1 MKKLLALVLALVM
14 TLSLATVSSNAAFN
28 DADKVKDSYAEA
40 VEVLTG
46 MGVIKGYTD
55 GSFKPE
61 GSITRAEVA
70 AVVYRIYTA
79 DVKDKNI
86 GLYADYSKFDDL
98 TGANWAKGY
107 IGYCANAELV
117 RGYNAAKFGPLDNVT
132 GYQALAMI
140 LRAMGYDKNGEF
152 TGSGWELHVAQT
164 AQQLGILKNAGAEN
178 LSAPASRQLVAELFF
193 QAIQKDCVSY
203 TPAFG
208 YVANTIVKSEG
219 SLGKKNF
226 GLTKTDASNDKW
238 GRPLYKWTNGKT
250 GSALVTYATIK
261 ATPVKTY
268 QTAVTECDVAHD
280 ASISTSAAYTLYVNG
295 DKQLAKYVVNATD
308 TTTKMGAQ
316 GRLFELYDDT
326 IVMIDTYLA
335 KVTYVAEATF
345 DPQGHLKTPSTIT
358 FTVYEAGS
366 INQTTQLKTAQATP
380 YSLTNGK
387 TNYEYA
393 VGDYILVNAYTATTR
408 DRYDLEYGDSNTVTM
423 SGPIIIAEA
432 DKYAEIVGK
441 ATSLDGAQSIIYWN
455 ATQHNV
461 EGTVYNDAVKFWLD
475 EAGKDATKHT
485 WFFDS
490 YGNLIGAV
498 DIAAATSYGV
508 INKIWW
514 AGNAADGSGVAK
526 ADVTYMDGTT
536 GQVDISEITYSDVAT
551 VGDYT
556 VKTGVVTHSTNT
568 AADKLMTATNGYFYV
583 DSYATEN
590 ARYNRNGILNDNLFQ
605 FTTKANGTLKAIEVA
620 GDGQAIDA
628 VPANSS
634 ANPPVY
640 YQSAIPAGLYNTEV
654 AVSKNTQV
662 YAGTTVQHPHVW
674 SLVVNDNT
682 QFLVRTKVGTSYTF
696 TAVKGFTN
704 IGSYNSA
711 EVDMVD
717 LNGDKV
723 ADYVYVIAPSAT
735 SKVTSLFFFDGQQGA
750 YTLADGTWVVKGYVD
765 GVAGEVK
772 FDSYTALYGTL
783 TKKVSGVDTPTAPEA
798 NTLYV
803 VALEDGVVKAGH
815 KVERAEGLEAIT
827 IGTAPN
833 AVTYPLAAVYAPY
846 NTTNGSTLHIV
857 YIEGDAGTAPSY
869 ADRDTYTDSLYHD
882 YSTNMYY
889 SVIAKDNTTK
899 IVGTMGIPGNQNY
912 YFVYV
917 DRIQGNLDQF
927 CVQAYAFDK
936 NTAKDA
942 ITVTSTSV
950 VASNWGSNGV
960 GVGSVNTLL
969 SDAKF
974 TAVGA
979 GVKADG
985 TAVPNIELTATA
997 KWYVRLASETSFRE
1011 ARADEVIVPGGSYY
1025 AVITLSVPSS
1035 ASATTTIRPN
1045 NQIAYYGANAVAAGN
1060 PVTTGTGFT
1069 VTTNIFTR

>member
-28 DADKVKDSYAEA
+28 DADKVKDTYAEA

-46 MGVIKGYTD
+46 MGVIKGYED

-79 DVKDKNI
+79 DVKDKNV
-86 GLYADYSKFDDL
+86 GLYAGYSKFDDL

-117 RGYNAAKFGPLDNVT
+117 RGYNATKFGPLDNVT

-152 TGSGWELHVAQT
+152 TGKDWELHVAQT

-268 QTAVTECDVAHD
+268 QAAVTECDVAHD

-358 FTVYEAGS
+358 FTVYEAGT
-366 INQTTQLKTAQATP
+366 INTTTQLKTAQATP

-514 AGNAADGSGVAK
+514 AGNTADGSGVAK

-536 GQVDISEITYSDVAT
+536 GQVDISEITYSDAA
-551 VGDYT
+551 VGNYT

-568 AADKLMTATNGYFYV
+568 ATTTKLMTAEAGYFYV

-590 ARYNRNGILNDNLFQ
+590 ARYNGNGILNDNLFQ

-620 GDGQAIDA
+620 GNGQAIA
-628 VPANSS
+628 AAAANASETH
-634 ANPPVY
+634 PVY
-640 YQSAIPAGLYNTEV
+640 YRSAIPAGLYNTEV

-662 YAGTTVQHPHVW
+662 YAGTTVVHPHAW

-682 QFLVRTKVGTSYTF
+682 QFLVRTKVGSSYTF

-704 IGSYNSA
+704 IGSYDSA

-772 FDSYTALYGTL
+772 FANYTALYGTL
-783 TKKVSGVDTPTAPEA
+783 TKMVSGVATATAPEA

-803 VALEDGVVKAGH
+803 VALEDGVVKAGY
-815 KVERAEGLEAIT
+815 KAADTGVQDLKAIT

-846 NTTNGSTLHIV
+846 GDTLNIT
-857 YIEGDAGTAPSY
+857 YIAGDAGTAPSY
-869 ADRDTYTDSLYHD
+869 ADRDTYTGSLYHD
-882 YSTNMYY
+882 YSANMYY
-889 SVIAKDNTTK
+889 SVIAENNTTK

-960 GVGSVNTLL
+960 GSVNTLL
-969 SDAKF
+969 SDAEF

-985 TAVPNIELTATA
+985 TAVSNIKLTATA
-997 KWYVRLASETSFRE
+997 KWYVRLANETSFRE
-1011 ARADEVIVPGGSYY
+1011 AGANEVIVPGGSYY

-1035 ASATTTIRPN
+1035 ASATTTILPN
-1045 NQIAYYGANAVAAGN
+1045 NQIAYYGANATTGN
-1060 PVTTGTGFT
+1060 VVTTGTGST

>member
-28 DADKVKDSYAEA
+28 DANKVKDTYAEA

-46 MGVIKGYTD
+46 MGVIKGYED

-79 DVKDKNI
+79 DVKDKNV
-86 GLYADYSKFDDL
+86 GLYAGYSKFDDL

-117 RGYNAAKFGPLDNVT
+117 RGYNATKFGPLDNVT

-152 TGSGWELHVAQT
+152 TGKDWELHVAQT

-268 QTAVTECDVAHD
+268 TAAVTECDVAHD
-280 ASISTSAAYTLYVNG
+280 AGISTSAAYTLYVNG

-326 IVMIDTYLA
+326 IVMIDTFLA

-358 FTVYEAGS
+358 LKAYQGVTSNLLVKTSEAVDY
-366 INQTTQLKTAQATP
+366 T
-380 YSLTNGK
+380 LTNGK

-393 VGDYILVNAYTATTR
+393 VGDYVLLNAYTKSVATYQTVVNTANTATTSAAI
-408 DRYDLEYGDSNTVTM
+408 DNANASKYG
-423 SGPIIIAEA
+423 
-432 DKYAEIVGK
+432 EIVGK
-441 ATSLDGAQSIIYWN
+441 ATSLEGAQSIIYWN

-461 EGTVYNDAVKFWLD
+461 EGTVYNDAVKFYLD
-475 EAGKDATKHT
+475 EAGKEATKHT

-536 GQVDISEITYSDVAT
+536 GQVDISEMTYNTANAGANYVAA
-551 VGDYT
+551 
-556 VKTGVVTHSTNT
+556 TGTVTHSTNYTT
-568 AADKLMTATNGYFYV
+568 ANTLMKAANGFFYV
-583 DSYATEN
+583 DDYATEN
-590 ARYNRNGILNDNLFQ
+590 ARVGIDTNGILNGHLFQ
-605 FTTKANGTLKAIEVA
+605 FTTKANGTMIAIEV
-620 GDGQAIDA
+620 GGSNTD
-628 VPANSS
+628 SYTKFYS
-634 ANPPVY
+634 AAD
-640 YQSAIPAGLYNTEV
+640 Q
-654 AVSKNTQV
+654 AVSKITQV
-662 YAGTTVQHPHVW
+662 YGNSAW
-674 SLVVNDNT
+674 RLVVNDNT
-682 QFLVRTKVGTSYTF
+682 QFLVRNTVTNGYTF

-704 IGSYNSA
+704 IGSYNSD
-711 EVDMVD
+711 EVDFVD
-717 LNGDKV
+717 LNGDGI
-723 ADYVYVIAPSAT
+723 ADYVYIIGDPES
-735 SKVTSLFFFDGQQGA
+735 SKVTSLFYFDGQQGVL
-750 YTLADGTWVVKGYVD
+750 TLADGTWVVKGYVD

-772 FDSYTALYGTL
+772 FGKNALATTL
-783 TKKVSGVDTPTAPEA
+783 TTTENGSVTTAPVV

-803 VALEDGVVKAGH
+803 VALENGKVIKGYAVPTDAILKLKAIDSAH
-815 KVERAEGLEAIT
+815 
-827 IGTAPN
+827 
-833 AVTYPLAAVYAPY
+833 PLASVYTAY
-846 NTTNGSTLHIV
+846 GSTLEIN
-857 YIEGDAGTAPSY
+857 YIKGSAGTAPAY
-869 ADRDTYTDSLYHD
+869 ADRDTYANSVYTDAVSELYVAPTTMF
-882 YSTNMYY
+882 YTVLANSE
-889 SVIAKDNTTK
+889 ATK
-899 IVGTMGIPGNQNY
+899 IVGTMGTPANQNY
-912 YFVYV
+912 YFVFV
-917 DRIQGNLDQF
+917 NDSGNKYDGLAI
-927 CVQAYAFDK
+927 QAYAFDK
-936 NTAKDA
+936 STAKDA
-942 ITVTSTSV
+942 ITVTSASV
-950 VASNWGSNGV
+950 VASNWGVNGV
-960 GVGSVNTLL
+960 GTTVNTLL

-985 TAVPNIELTATA
+985 TAVAGIALTATA
-997 KWYVRLASETSFRE
+997 KWYVRDANAVTFRE
-1011 ARADEVIVPGGSYY
+1011 AVANEVIVAGNAYY

-1035 ASATTTIRPN
+1035 ASATTTISPIN
-1045 NQIAYYGANAVAAGN
+1045 VISYYGANTTAGN
-1060 PVTTGTGFT
+1060 VVTTGTGFT
-1069 VTTNIFTR
+1069 VTTNTFQR

>member
-268 QTAVTECDVAHD
+268 QAAVTECDVAHD

-295 DKQLAKYVVNATD
+295 DKQLAKYIINATD
-308 TTTKMGAQ
+308 TVTKIGAQ
-316 GRLFELYDDT
+316 GRLVEVYDDT

-358 FTVYEAGS
+358 LDVYEGVT
-366 INQTTQLKTAQATP
+366 NGLTKTLVTTP
-380 YSLTNGK
+380 YTMTNGK

-393 VGDYILVNAYTATTR
+393 VGDYVLLNAYTKDSTPRISTLNTATTSAAIVTANTATATK
-408 DRYDLEYGDSNTVTM
+408 YG
-423 SGPIIIAEA
+423 
-432 DKYAEIVGK
+432 EIVGK
-441 ATSLDGAQSIIYWN
+441 ATSLEGSQSIIYWN

-461 EGTVYNDAVKFWLD
+461 EGTVYNDAVKFYLD
-475 EAGKDATKHT
+475 EAGKEATKHT

-498 DIAAATSYGV
+498 DIAAATSYGI

-526 ADVTYMDGTT
+526 ADVTYIDGTT
-536 GQVDISEITYSDVAT
+536 GQVDISEITYSAADIGANYS
-551 VGDYT
+551 YT
-556 VKTGVVTHSTNT
+556 AQNNKYMTGTVTHSTNT
-568 AADKLMTATNGYFYV
+568 IVGLTSKLMTADGTYFYV

-590 ARYNRNGILNDNLFQ
+590 ARYNSNGILNDNLFQ
-605 FTTKANGTLKAIEVA
+605 FTTKANGTMKAIEVA
-620 GDGQAIDA
+620 GNGQAIVDA
-628 VPANSS
+628 KNNTVVATGKFYNAN
-634 ANPPVY
+634 
-640 YQSAIPAGLYNTEV
+640 V
-654 AVSKNTQV
+654 AVTKTTQV
-662 YAGTTVQHPHVW
+662 YAGVVSGTHAW
-674 SLVVNDNT
+674 NLVVNDNT

-704 IGSYNSA
+704 VGNYTSA
-711 EVDMVD
+711 EVDFVD

-750 YTLADGTWVVKGYVD
+750 YALADGTWVVKGYVD

-772 FDSYTALYGTL
+772 FDSYAALYGTL
-783 TKKVSGVDTPTAPEA
+783 TKKVSGVDTATAPEA

-803 VALEDGVVKAGH
+803 VALEDGVVKKGH
-815 KVERAEGLEAIT
+815 EVASVEELLPIDVT
-827 IGTAPN
+827 TTTASGSTTT
-833 AVTYPLAAVYAPY
+833 AYPLAAEYTKY
-846 NTTNGSTLHIV
+846 LTNQNAAVKVAYVEGS
-857 YIEGDAGTAPSY
+857 AGTQAAGY
-869 ADRDTYTDSLYHD
+869 KDKDTYIGSVYHD
-882 YSTNMYY
+882 YDTNMFY
-889 SVIAKDNTTK
+889 SVIAADNTTK
-899 IVGTMGIPGNQNY
+899 IVGTMGNPANQNY
-912 YFVYV
+912 YFVYS
-917 DRIQGNLDQF
+917 DNYNAALDQF
-927 CVQAYAFDK
+927 CPQAYAFDK
-936 NTAKDA
+936 NAA
-942 ITVTSTSV
+942 IANGIVTTTTIGLTTGAALGQRMDSV
-950 VASNWGSNGV
+950 
-960 GVGSVNTLL
+960 
-969 SDAKF
+969 KF
-974 TAVGA
+974 TATGYGTNIASA
-979 GVKADG
+979 GVALDVVSVTWQRQWLN
-985 TAVPNIELTATA
+985 TANGQLTWVNCTPDELFQAGVTYQATITIGVPSAQYSNISISPENLITYPYGAQPYPTA
-997 KWYVRLASETSFRE
+997 KGV
-1011 ARADEVIVPGGSYY
+1011 
-1025 AVITLSVPSS
+1025 
-1035 ASATTTIRPN
+1035 TIKTD
-1045 NQIAYYGANAVAAGN
+1045 A
-1060 PVTTGTGFT
+1060 FSL
-1069 VTTNIFTR
+1069 

>member
-28 DADKVKDSYAEA
+28 DADKVKDTYAEA

-46 MGVIKGYTD
+46 MGVIKGYAD

-86 GLYADYSKFDDL
+86 GLYAGYSKFDDL

-117 RGYNAAKFGPLDNVT
+117 RGYNATKFGPLDNVT

-152 TGSGWELHVAQT
+152 TGKDWELHVAQT

-268 QTAVTECDVAHD
+268 TNAVTECDVAHD

-358 FTVYEAGS
+358 FTVYEAGT
-366 INQTTQLKTAQATP
+366 INTTTQLKTAKETP

-393 VGDYILVNAYTATTR
+393 VGDYILVNAFTATM
-408 DRYDLEYGDSNTVTM
+408 GNTVTD
-423 SGPIIIAEA
+423 SGAIITAAA

-461 EGTVYNDAVKFWLD
+461 EGTIYNDAVKFWLD

-498 DIAAATSYGV
+498 DIAAATSYGI

-536 GQVDISEITYSDVAT
+536 GQVDISEITYSDAA
-551 VGDYT
+551 VGNYT

-568 AADKLMTATNGYFYV
+568 ATTTKLMTAEAGYFYV

-605 FTTKANGTLKAIEVA
+605 FSTKANGTLKAIEVA
-620 GDGQAIDA
+620 GNGQAINA
-628 VPANSS
+628 VPATTTPSV
-634 ANPPVY
+634 VY

-662 YAGTTVQHPHVW
+662 YAGTTVQTPHAW

-704 IGSYNSA
+704 IGSYTSA

-772 FDSYTALYGTL
+772 FANYTALYGTL
-783 TKKVSGVDTPTAPEA
+783 TKMVSGVATATATAPEA

-815 KVERAEGLEAIT
+815 KAAETGVEDLEAIT

-833 AVTYPLAAVYAPY
+833 AVTYPLAPVYATY
-846 NTTNGSTLHIV
+846 GNTLNIA
-857 YIEGDAGTAPSY
+857 YIAGDAGTAPSY
-869 ADRDTYTDSLYHD
+869 ANRDTYTGSLYHD

-889 SVIAKDNTTK
+889 SVIAENNTTK

-985 TAVPNIELTATA
+985 TAVSNIALTATA
-997 KWYVRLASETSFRE
+997 KWYVREANQVTFRE
-1011 ARADEVIVPGGSYY
+1011 AGANEVIVPGGSYY

-1035 ASATTTIRPN
+1035 ASATTTISPVN
-1045 NQIAYYGANAVAAGN
+1045 VISYYGANAVAAGN
-1060 PVTTGTGFT
+1060 AVTTGTGST
-1069 VTTNIFTR
+1069 VTTNTFTR